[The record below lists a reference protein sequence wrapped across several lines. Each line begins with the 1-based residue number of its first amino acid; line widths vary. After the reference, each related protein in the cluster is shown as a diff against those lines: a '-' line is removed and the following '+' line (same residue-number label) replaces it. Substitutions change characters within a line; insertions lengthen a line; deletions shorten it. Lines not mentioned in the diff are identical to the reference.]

1 MHKKLKELKRFVK
14 FGIVGSIG
22 AVVHFSI
29 LNLSIFILSH
39 NFSLDVKLSAQLSNP
54 LAFLCAVTSNFLFNR
69 FWTFPESRK
78 HHIRGQFLTYTAINT
93 IGLGIN
99 QLVFA
104 TMINWITP
112 NITANALFAA
122 NISLLVAIAIVF
134 FWNYSANRK
143 ITYSGL

>member
-1 MHKKLKELKRFVK
+1 MNKYLKELKRFVK

-22 AVVHFSI
+22 AVVHFSV
-29 LNLSIFILSH
+29 LNLGILTLNY
-39 NFSLDVKLSAQLSNP
+39 NFTLDVKSSALLSNP
-54 LAFLCAVTSNFLFNR
+54 LAFMCAVTSNFLFNR

-99 QLVFA
+99 QLVFI
-104 TMINWITP
+104 TMTNWIAP
-112 NITANALFAA
+112 SITANALLAA

-143 ITYSGL
+143 ITYSDL